1 MRSYEGFIR
10 SLGSRAAFGALD
22 RGLPPELKNTNEQY
36 VAAFLNFPVYMGCT
50 SQPTEEDV
58 FRDMFW
64 VANGSRAPLEVE
76 PVLPNELIYQA
87 NHNEPVGG
95 LWKSH
100 HKAFG
105 EFVAKHAI
113 GSYVYEI
120 GGAHGLASISAKLKR
135 HLIWTIHDLNPIPDE
150 NYIGEI
156 IEGNFGSKKTKIP
169 PKFRTVVHSHTIEH
183 VHSSIEFLQAISK
196 NQNIGDIQIFSYPN
210 MDLMLSRGNLNFL
223 NFEHTAFLP
232 LRFVRE
238 IIAQTG
244 YKIVEIY
251 NYLDHSIFISCV
263 KVNEVKDCTE
273 SVSTLLTEEKADF
286 ERYFLS
292 IERKVKNLNDALFS
306 SEHKLKF
313 IFGAH
318 VFTQMLIAFGLET
331 ESLSGCLDNSKN
343 KVGKRLYGTNLEVF
357 DPTQV
362 LALSESMVVM
372 SVADYAEEIKAQI
385 NEITNGKCQ
394 IVDAG

>member
-1 MRSYEGFIR
+1 LEVR
-10 SLGSRAAFGALD
+10 
-22 RGLPPELKNTNEQY
+22 LPPEKGNTKEEY
-36 VAAFLNFPVYMGCT
+36 VAAFLSFPVYMGCT
-50 SQPTEEDV
+50 SQSSEDDV

-64 VANGSRAPLEVE
+64 LTNGSRAPLEVE

-113 GSYVYEI
+113 GNNVYEI
-120 GGAHGLASISAKLKR
+120 GGAHGLASISAKSKR
-135 HLIWTIHDLNPIPDE
+135 ELSWTIHDINPIPDE
-150 NYIGEI
+150 NYIGKV
-156 IEGNFGSKKTKIP
+156 IEGSFGSKTTKIP
-169 PKFRTVVHSHTIEH
+169 SQYKTIVHSHTIEH
-183 VHSSIEFLQAISK
+183 VHSSIEFLQAISM
-196 NQNIGDIQIFSYPN
+196 NQKVGDVQIFSYPN

-238 IIAQTG
+238 IIARTG
-244 YKIVEIY
+244 YRIVETY
-251 NYLDHSIFISCV
+251 NFFDHSIFISCV
-263 KVNEVKDCTE
+263 KVNEVMDFTE
-273 SVSTLLTEEKADF
+273 SVAPLFAEEKAAF
-286 ERYFLS
+286 EKYFSS
-292 IERKVKNLNDALFS
+292 IESRVKKLNSALFS
-306 SEHKLKF
+306 SEHKSKF

-331 ESLSGCLDNSKN
+331 ELLSGCLDNSKN
-343 KVGKRLYGTNLEVF
+343 KIGKRLYGTNLDVYDPAEVLTIQ
-357 DPTQV
+357 D
-362 LALSESMVVM
+362 SIVVM
-372 SVADYAEEIKAQI
+372 SVADYAEEIKMQI
-385 NEITNGKCQ
+385 NEITKGKCM

>member
-1 MRSYEGFIR
+1 MRTYKGF
-10 SLGSRAAFGALD
+10 LQ
-22 RGLPPELKNTNEQY
+22 GLPPKLKNTNENY

-113 GSYVYEI
+113 GSYIYEI
-120 GGAHGLASISAKLKR
+120 GGAHGLASISAKLR
-135 HLIWTIHDLNPIPDE
+135 RDLTWTIHDLNPIPDE

-156 IEGNFGSKKTKIP
+156 IEGNFASNTTKIP
-169 PKFRTVVHSHTIEH
+169 PKFKTVVHSHTIEH
-183 VHSSIEFLQAISK
+183 VHSSIDFLKAISI
-196 NQNIGDIQIFSYPN
+196 NQSIGDVQIFSYPN

-232 LRFVRE
+232 LRFVKE
-238 IIAQTG
+238 IIVQTG
-244 YKIVEIY
+244 YEIVDIF

-263 KVNEVKDCTE
+263 KVDKETEYAE
-273 SVSTLLTEEKADF
+273 SVSNLLTEEKADF
-286 ERYFLS
+286 DSYFLS
-292 IERKVKNLNDALFS
+292 IESKVSNLNEAIFS
-306 SEHKLKF
+306 SEHKFKF

-331 ESLSGCLDNSKN
+331 KSLSGCLDNSKN
-343 KVGKRLYGTNLEVF
+343 KIGKRLYGTNLEVF

-372 SVADYAEEIKAQI
+372 SVADYADEIKAQI
-385 NEITNGKCQ
+385 SEITNGRCK